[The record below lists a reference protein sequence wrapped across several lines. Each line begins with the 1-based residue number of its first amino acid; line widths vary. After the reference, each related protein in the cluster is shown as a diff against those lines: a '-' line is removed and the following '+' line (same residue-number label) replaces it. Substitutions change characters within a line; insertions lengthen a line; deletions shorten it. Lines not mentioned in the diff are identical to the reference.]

1 MIKINNMKKVKW
13 IIDKYI
19 FEEYEDKLATAIKNS
34 GSDVYFYDEMK
45 NLTFKEFLDKNF
57 TEKDIVVYHGSLQHG
72 RTISHMPIYPATF
85 MTIDNYECYKY
96 YGYFGDNL
104 LNSEYLMMGLND
116 VIRNKYFLQYSLIPA
131 NQISTIPYDKLKL
144 FIRPSNGYKSFA
156 GQLVSLE
163 NLESDINVLSQSY
176 GGIDNDT
183 LVLLSNAQSILEE
196 YRFIT
201 IDGEVV
207 SGALYMDE
215 KNMGTH
221 KPYFDKECNDLV
233 AFEFARK
240 MTKIYQPDKA
250 YTIDVC
256 KTSEDEYKLLEI
268 NSFNCASMYG
278 CNYDKVV
285 EATNKLAIKEY
296 EELFY
301 I

>member
-1 MIKINNMKKVKW
+1 MKKVKW

-19 FEEYEDKLATAIKNS
+19 FEEYEDKLATSIKNS
-34 GSDVYFYDEMK
+34 GSDIYFYDEMK
-45 NLTFKEFLDKNF
+45 NLTFKEFIDKNF
-57 TEKDIVVYHGSLQHG
+57 TEKDVVVYHGSLQHG

-96 YGYFGDNL
+96 YGWFGDNL
-104 LNSEYLMMGLND
+104 LNSEYTMMGLND
-116 VIRNKYFLQYSLIPA
+116 VLRNKNNIIGTYGRAF
-131 NQISTIPYDKLKL
+131 KGL
-144 FIRPSNGYKSFA
+144 FIRPSNGYKSFP
-156 GQLVSLE
+156 GQLLDIQGFEESY
-163 NLESDINVLSQSY
+163 NLLIKSY
-176 GGIDNDT
+176 DGLDMDT
-183 LVLLSNAQSILEE
+183 LVLISSAQDIKEE
-196 YRFIT
+196 YRFIVV
-201 IDGEVV
+201 DGEVV

-215 KNMGTH
+215 KNMGTY

-240 MTKIYQPDKA
+240 MTKLYQPDKA

-256 KTSEDEYKLLEI
+256 KDMSGVYKLLEI

-296 EELFY
+296 EDLFE